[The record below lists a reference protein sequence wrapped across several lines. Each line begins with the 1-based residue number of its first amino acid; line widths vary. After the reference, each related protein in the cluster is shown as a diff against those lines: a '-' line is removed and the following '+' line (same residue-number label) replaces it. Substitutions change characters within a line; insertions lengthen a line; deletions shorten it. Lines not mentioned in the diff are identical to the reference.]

1 MRVIVANIIMSKAKT
16 TANGNDD
23 NIFSEYFKFTRE
35 NQEKYG
41 KNTIVL
47 MQVGSFL
54 EIYGIKMENG
64 TIVESLIQ
72 EFADLCQFNIAEK
85 KIGLGDK
92 GKIVM
97 AGFMVYLLDKYLPRM
112 LDGGYTVVVYLQEK
126 SKDGKSFQ
134 RILNRVYSPGTF
146 VSCDTDSS
154 PQITNNIMCIWI
166 HLSKPM
172 LSSQVSKIRDTMI
185 CGISVI
191 NIFTGQSHIFEY
203 QCPFL
208 LNNTTFDELERAVSV
223 FQPSEVLLLSPF
235 ENKDV
240 KKVLQYS
247 GIYTSSI
254 HCYNTNDSID
264 QKINN
269 CGNQKYFNHF
279 L

>member
-208 LNNTTFDELERAVSV
+208 LNNTTFDEL
-223 FQPSEVLLLSPF
+223 
-235 ENKDV
+235 
-240 KKVLQYS
+240 
-247 GIYTSSI
+247 
-254 HCYNTNDSID
+254 
-264 QKINN
+264 
-269 CGNQKYFNHF
+269 
-279 L
+279 